1 MDFLSCRKQIWD
13 IEFSRR
19 GKEMGDQG
27 RTNTK
32 DVGPITQEKGRQGFV
47 VLALNNRKGV
57 KS

>member
-1 MDFLSCRKQIWD
+1 
-13 IEFSRR
+13 
-19 GKEMGDQG
+19 MGDQG

-32 DVGPITQEKGRQGFV
+32 DVGRITQEKGRQGFV